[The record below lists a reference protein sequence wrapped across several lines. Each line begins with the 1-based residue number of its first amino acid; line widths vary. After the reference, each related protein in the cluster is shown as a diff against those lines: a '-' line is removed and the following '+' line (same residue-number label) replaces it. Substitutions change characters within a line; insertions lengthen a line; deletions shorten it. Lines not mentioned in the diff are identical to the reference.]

1 MESTRMA
8 GYKQTLRRLAVGDD
22 RTDLADPASLDC
34 RTRAFA
40 QLGAMFALGAGAAS
54 YRAGVEDA
62 VAAGAT
68 YDEIVDALVAV
79 MPIAGAARVTATA
92 PQLGLALG
100 YDIDAAL
107 EALDDGHRHP
117 AAES

>member
-1 MESTRMA
+1 MA
-8 GYKQTLRRLAVGDD
+8 SYKQTLRRLAVGDD
-22 RTDLADPASLDC
+22 RGALADLKELDC
-34 RTRAFA
+34 RARAFA
-40 QLGAMFALGAGAAS
+40 QLGAMFAIGAGAAS

-100 YDIDAAL
+100 YDVDAAL
-107 EALDDGHRHP
+107 EALDDDHRHR
-117 AAES
+117 AAGS

>member
-1 MESTRMA
+1 MGS
-8 GYKQTLRRLAVGDD
+8 YKQTLRRLAVGDD
-22 RTDLADPASLDC
+22 RTALADPEGLDC

-79 MPIAGAARVTATA
+79 MPIAGAARVTSTA

-100 YDIDAAL
+100 YDVDAAL
-107 EALDDGHRHP
+107 EALGDDHRNR
-117 AAES
+117 AAEL

>member
-1 MESTRMA
+1 MLTPRAWTA
-8 GYKQTLRRLAVGDD
+8 GRARSRSWAQCSPSARALR
-22 RTDLADPASLDC
+22 
-34 RTRAFA
+34 
-40 QLGAMFALGAGAAS
+40 S

-79 MPIAGAARVTATA
+79 MPIAGGARVTSTA

-100 YDIDAAL
+100 YDVDAAL
-107 EALDDGHRHP
+107 EALDDDYRHGT
-117 AAES
+117 AES